1 MLGGRSGVEVEIEG
15 RLCNMPRFAEVSFG
29 LLLCLDRLGVSFHD
43 VETTDRSC
51 LIVLDRA

>member
-43 VETTDRSC
+43 VETTD
-51 LIVLDRA
+51 